1 MVITTYA
8 GKNDR
13 LIVQCYATID
23 LTISRCLP
31 LPINLL
37 PFNIYI
43 LRVKKSFSKK
53 IPRNPDATQ
62 KNRFS
67 GKNPEVVTLFIT
79 LRNFRFSFRCLLLP
93 AQQREVRWWLVC
105 K

>member
-1 MVITTYA
+1 MFAIADKSTSIQHLHFTCE
-8 GKNDR
+8 KN
-13 LIVQCYATID
+13 
-23 LTISRCLP
+23 
-31 LPINLL
+31 
-37 PFNIYI
+37 
-43 LRVKKSFSKK
+43 SFSKK

-62 KNRFS
+62 KTRFS